1 MIGPSLMPLW
11 KASLKWKGGPCTA
24 IKETIPAMWSKKSS
38 RFSPDPAYE
47 AQQETIRR
55 TEEYI
60 RRYKAGIKS
69 KMARGRQSQ
78 LDRMERID
86 APVKEE
92 SFTLRLPHAAESA
105 EKVIMLEHLSVGYE
119 GNAF

>member
-1 MIGPSLMPLW
+1 
-11 KASLKWKGGPCTA
+11 
-24 IKETIPAMWSKKSS
+24 
-38 RFSPDPAYE
+38 
-47 AQQETIRR
+47 
-55 TEEYI
+55 
-60 RRYKAGIKS
+60 
-69 KMARGRQSQ
+69 MARGRQSQ

-119 GNAF
+119 GNALLSDIDLVLRRGEKVAIIGPNGSGKSTLLKPSFRKSRPFTAKQRLETA